1 MNKRR
6 TEEEK
11 VALTISKIISDLRL
25 DLDQIGIYLARNN
38 PNVSYNRLQIIAE
51 SAEFE
56 KEMANVR
63 YNCDPL
69 F

>member
-1 MNKRR
+1 MNKRK

-11 VALTISKIISDLRL
+11 VANTISKIISDLRL

-38 PNVSYNRLQIIAE
+38 PSVSYRRLLEIAE
-51 SAEFE
+51 SAEQE
-56 KEMANVR
+56 KENVYVR
-63 YNCDPL
+63 TTSNPL

>member
-1 MNKRR
+1 MNKRK

-11 VALTISKIISDLRL
+11 VANTISKIISDLRL

-56 KEMANVR
+56 KEMNNVR
-63 YNCDPL
+63 TSTYPL

>member
-1 MNKRR
+1 MNKRK

-11 VALTISKIISDLRL
+11 VATTISKIISDLRL

-56 KEMANVR
+56 KEMNNVR
-63 YNCDPL
+63 TSTYPL